1 LDIDPMYAAAHNAL
15 GGLLLMAG
23 DTEKAIEHLQ
33 WVLRLSPNDPETHL
47 NLARSLVTEGKV
59 REAIS
64 HYQDALHHRP
74 DCVPCLEGLAW
85 LLSVHWDASV
95 RQPADAL
102 RLAGRA
108 VELTHNG
115 DAVAL
120 QVLAAA
126 YGAAGRFDQAVHSAE
141 TAATLATAARMA
153 DLSEQIRQE
162 LVLYRQKQPYVAPR

>member
-1 LDIDPMYAAAHNAL
+1 VLLITGDIENASQ
-15 GGLLLMAG
+15 
-23 DTEKAIEHLQ
+23 HLQ
-33 WVLRLSPNDPETHL
+33 WAFRLSPYDPETHL
-47 NLARSLVTEGKV
+47 NLAHLMTMEGKV

-74 DCVPCLEGLAW
+74 DYVACLEGLAW
-85 LLSVHWDASV
+85 ILSVHWDASV

-102 RLAGRA
+102 RLAERA

-126 YGAAGRFDQAVHSAE
+126 YAAAGRFDEAVHSAE
-141 TAATLATAARMA
+141 TAATLAATGRIA